1 MINKKKIGIITFWES
16 NTNYGQQLQCWALQH
31 YLREHGYD
39 AFLIRQYV
47 WLRPSTKKGI
57 KRVKQWI
64 KDKIAAVLYLTNL
77 AYNSK
82 IAKRFSVCLDK
93 DICRREFPRFRSRH
107 LKMSKTFKTPEE
119 LAANPPM
126 ADVYITGSDQVWN
139 YTMMPTEIL
148 KNFFLQFGN
157 AKATRIA
164 YAPSIGHTDF
174 SDEIKDF
181 IKPYLNSFSS
191 ISVRES
197 SAVSVLKKLGYKAK
211 PVLDPTMLI
220 PAKDYLKLIKDE
232 SKKRSIFI
240 YSVNYETR
248 EDIPFDEIK
257 NYAQQKSLP
266 IIVTTA
272 DGFVAEKELFEDV
285 EYCYA
290 TIPQWIQ
297 LINNA
302 DIVIAG
308 SFHAIVFSILMH
320 TPFIYTPLKGTY
332 AESNRRVLDLLK
344 DLGLEQTIYVGH
356 FNPQINID
364 WDSVDDRLNQMR
376 QVSTE
381 YLLNSIEQ

>member
-1 MINKKKIGIITFWES
+1 MSKKKIGIITFWES

-31 YLREHGYD
+31 YLREQGYD

-47 WLRPSTKKGI
+47 WLRPSKKKGI

-82 IAKRFSVCLDK
+82 IAKRFTVCLDK
-93 DICRREFPRFRSRH
+93 DICRRQFPRFRSQY
-107 LKMSKTFKTPEE
+107 LKMTKTFKTPEE
-119 LAANPPM
+119 LVANPPI

-139 YTMMPTEIL
+139 YSMMSTEIL

-157 AKATRIA
+157 KNTRRIA

-174 SDEIKDF
+174 SDEIKDV
-181 IKPYLNSFSS
+181 IKPYLSDITS

-197 SAVSVLKKLGYKAK
+197 SAVSILQQLGYKAK
-211 PVLDPTMLI
+211 HVLDPTMLLQ
-220 PAKDYLKLIKDE
+220 AKDYFKLIEDE
-232 SKKRSIFI
+232 PKRRSIFI
-240 YSVNYETR
+240 YSVNYESR
-248 EDIPFDEIK
+248 DDLPFDEIK

-272 DGFVAEKELFEDV
+272 DGFVPEKELFEEV

-290 TIPQWIQ
+290 IIPQWIQ

-320 TPFIYTPLKGTY
+320 TPFIYTPLKGAH
-332 AESNRRVLDLLK
+332 AESNRRVLDLLEE
-344 DLGLEQTIYVGH
+344 LGLEQTIFVGR

-364 WDSVDDRLNQMR
+364 WDSVDDKLNQMR
-376 QVSTE
+376 KASTE